1 VEQPGHDE
9 RPGGGATHVLLKRL
23 RIGESRALLIA
34 VLSQALQYGSG
45 LLMLPFMVTRLSA
58 AEVGIWYIFL
68 TVQGLAMIADF
79 GFQPTLA
86 RGFALARSGVE
97 TLQAQGVAG
106 AGTGTGASA
115 GNTPNYPLCRQLLTA
130 AGALYLGLAL
140 LLLTV
145 LATAGL
151 AYVRHLASRDGL
163 DPSTV
168 SLAWLLF
175 AVAVV
180 LGIYLQWVS
189 PLLIGFGLIEQNYLF
204 LLSMR
209 GSSALL
215 AIGALLGGL
224 GLVGVSA
231 AWLGGAVMAG
241 LFGRLAARPVLDRMP
256 RARPARAMVVAV
268 LRQVAPNAVRMGLIG
283 IASFLILRFSV
294 LAVSTFMG
302 LEAAGRLAISAQIL
316 TGVAAIAGLPNTMN
330 LARLVG
336 ARVRDDRGELRRII
350 LRNLVFYLACYT
362 AGALAL
368 IVLGPLLLRL
378 IGSSMMLLALP
389 ALVLLAV
396 VTLLEGFHSNAAFI
410 ITTGNTVPFLSAG
423 LISGV
428 AVALGV
434 AAIAWSGG
442 GLILVIAWQGLVQLA
457 YNNWKWP
464 LVVWKE
470 VWR

>member
-209 GSSALL
+209 GSS
-215 AIGALLGGL
+215 G
-224 GLVGVSA
+224 
-231 AWLGGAVMAG
+231 W
-241 LFGRLAARPVLDRMP
+241 
-256 RARPARAMVVAV
+256 
-268 LRQVAPNAVRMGLIG
+268 
-283 IASFLILRFSV
+283 
-294 LAVSTFMG
+294 
-302 LEAAGRLAISAQIL
+302 
-316 TGVAAIAGLPNTMN
+316 
-330 LARLVG
+330 
-336 ARVRDDRGELRRII
+336 
-350 LRNLVFYLACYT
+350 
-362 AGALAL
+362 
-368 IVLGPLLLRL
+368 
-378 IGSSMMLLALP
+378 
-389 ALVLLAV
+389 
-396 VTLLEGFHSNAAFI
+396 
-410 ITTGNTVPFLSAG
+410 
-423 LISGV
+423 
-428 AVALGV
+428 
-434 AAIAWSGG
+434 AWS
-442 GLILVIAWQGLVQLA
+442 A
-457 YNNWKWP
+457 YRRPGWAAP
-464 LVVWKE
+464 
-470 VWR
+470 